1 MQGKCLKFHRDRG
14 FGFLLSSN
22 DPCAPDI
29 FCHFSDILPSDYWKR
44 RFLLPE
50 MVLEFDV
57 EVAPTAEFPDRLKA
71 KNVRVIAPVM
81 IAVQRSVASKVG
93 GRS

>member
-14 FGFLLSSN
+14 FGFLLSSD

-29 FCHFSDILPSDYWKR
+29 FCHFSDIGPSQYWKR
-44 RFLLPE
+44 RFLLPG

-57 EVAPTAEFPDRLKA
+57 EDAPTEEFPDRLRA
-71 KNVRVIAPVM
+71 KNVHVVAPV
-81 IAVQRSVASKVG
+81 ILAVQRAGAPRGVK
-93 GRS
+93 